1 MTVWKDTAEARDRI
15 RRPRRSAL
23 LRARSPRQT
32 GTVKNGSKTLPAY
45 IIPPVSITKA
55 NYKQLFNGYL
65 KKSKVC
71 VGIYKKFCT

>member
-1 MTVWKDTAEARDRI
+1 M
-15 RRPRRSAL
+15 
-23 LRARSPRQT
+23 
-32 GTVKNGSKTLPAY
+32 KNGSKTLPAY

-71 VGIYKKFCT
+71 VGVYKKYCT